1 MVLRIIDAHC
11 LNKTVTQ
18 RKWLPQIKVDVDQG
32 AKPPAGSS
40 VGAGSSLAAER
51 PYDEYRAQRRSICW
65 QGQSAM
71 VAVTLSKTPLSF
83 RRSGT
88 LVGRK

>member
-18 RKWLPQIKVDVDQG
+18 RKWLPQIKVAVDQG

-51 PYDEYRAQRRSICW
+51 R
-65 QGQSAM
+65 
-71 VAVTLSKTPLSF
+71 L
-83 RRSGT
+83 
-88 LVGRK
+88 